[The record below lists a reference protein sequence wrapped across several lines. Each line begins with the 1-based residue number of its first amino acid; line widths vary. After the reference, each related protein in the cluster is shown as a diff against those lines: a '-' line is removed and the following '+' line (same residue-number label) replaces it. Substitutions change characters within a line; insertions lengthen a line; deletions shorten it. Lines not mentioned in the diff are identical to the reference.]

1 MSQNRTENRFN
12 PLDFEPDVAIGLGLP
27 LVHPNSGD
35 FTSPVTASFEGGDSE
50 VGTAKHKGG
59 VFNSTYTTKEQA
71 KNNLINILLTEPGER
86 IFLPNFGVGL
96 RQLLFENEINEDG
109 LKEQIYSQVE
119 QYLPQITI
127 TDIAISRSPIITEG
141 PLDAA
146 SRFLEGQGE
155 ISHFLYIVLSF
166 RLNQTNETDTIQLN
180 FNNPPVGAPTSGVNL
195 TATTQY

>member
-1 MSQNRTENRFN
+1 MANVRKYIQIDPINDREN
-12 PLDFEPDVAIGLGLP
+12 VAIGIRFP
-27 LVHPNSGD
+27 FNV
-35 FTSPVTASFEGGDSE
+35 E
-50 VGTAKHKGG
+50 G
-59 VFNSTYTTKEQA
+59 VFYSTYTTKEQA

-96 RQLLFENEINEDG
+96 RQLLFENEINEDS

-127 TDIAISRSPIITEG
+127 TNITVSRSPIITEG
-141 PLDAA
+141 NGLTPDPNNRGTA
-146 SRFLEGQGE
+146 SKFLEGQGK